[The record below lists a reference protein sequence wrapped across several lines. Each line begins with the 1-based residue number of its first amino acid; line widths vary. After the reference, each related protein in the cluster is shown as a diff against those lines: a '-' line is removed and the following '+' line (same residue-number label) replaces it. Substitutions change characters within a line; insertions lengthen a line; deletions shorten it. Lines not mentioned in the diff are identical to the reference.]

1 MKGLRADWPELAVD
15 CLEAGLFEA
24 LEGSQMWSAGP
35 HR

>member
-15 CLEAGLFEA
+15 CLEEGLFGA
-24 LEGSQMWSAGP
+24 PEGNRMWLAGP

>member
-1 MKGLRADWPELAVD
+1 MKGLRADWPEVVD